1 MQHPSDDGVS
11 ADPAR
16 TSLEALEIELS
27 MFVRRAAGHYLTG
40 SAGQP
45 AEGSL
50 DGWRYPLLVRLA
62 ENGPQ
67 RSADLA
73 RAFGL
78 NRSTLGR
85 HLARLEEAG
94 LVCHSGDDRHSDG
107 RGHAPSSQ
115 FVVTADGE
123 AALETARRARMG
135 PLSELLGTWPEAQR
149 SQLARLLARLNHDLD
164 ARDAGVRP
172 RHPRSDNA

>member
-1 MQHPSDDGVS
+1 MQHSRDDATS
-11 ADPAR
+11 ARPAG

-27 MFVRRAAGHYLTG
+27 MFVRRTAAHYLTG
-40 SAGQP
+40 SVGQA
-45 AEGSL
+45 AEGPL

-67 RSADLA
+67 RSAELA

-94 LVCHSGDDRHSDG
+94 LVCHADDRHSDG

-115 FVVTADGE
+115 FVVTAAGQ

-149 SQLARLLARLNHDLD
+149 CELARLLARLNHDLD
-164 ARDAGVRP
+164 ARDTGVRP
-172 RHPRSDNA
+172 RQPRSDNA

>member
-1 MQHPSDDGVS
+1 MQHLGDDGAS
-11 ADPAR
+11 ADPAG

-27 MFVRRAAGHYLTG
+27 IFVRRAAGHYLTG

-45 AEGSL
+45 AEGPL

-62 ENGPQ
+62 EGGPQ
-67 RSADLA
+67 RSAELA

-85 HLARLEEAG
+85 HLARLEGAG
-94 LVCHSGDDRHSDG
+94 LVCHSEDQ
-107 RGHAPSSQ
+107 GHTTSSH
-115 FVVTADGE
+115 FVVTAAGQ

-135 PLSELLGTWPEAQR
+135 PLSELLGSWPEAQR
-149 SQLARLLARLNHDLD
+149 SEFARLLSQLNHDLD
-164 ARDAGVRP
+164 ARDTGVGP
-172 RHPRSDNA
+172 RGPRSDSA

>member
-1 MQHPSDDGVS
+1 MQHLGDDGAY
-11 ADPAR
+11 ADPAG

-27 MFVRRAAGHYLTG
+27 IFVRRAAGHYLTG

-45 AEGSL
+45 AEGPL

-94 LVCHSGDDRHSDG
+94 LVCHSGDE
-107 RGHAPSSQ
+107 GHVTSSQ
-115 FVVTADGE
+115 FVVTAAGQ
-123 AALETARRARMG
+123 AALDMARRARMG

-149 SQLARLLARLNHDLD
+149 SELAQLLARLNHDLD
-164 ARDAGVRP
+164 ARDTGVRP